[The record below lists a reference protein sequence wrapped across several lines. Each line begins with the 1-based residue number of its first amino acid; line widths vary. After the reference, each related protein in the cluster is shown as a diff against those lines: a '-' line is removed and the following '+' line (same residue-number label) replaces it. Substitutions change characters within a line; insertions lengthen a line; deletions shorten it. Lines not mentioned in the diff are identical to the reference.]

1 MVSQEK
7 QMEVL
12 GLWALNSGF
21 QGIHSHSPDT
31 PLDQTGIAWVIF

>member
-12 GLWALNSGF
+12 GLWALNA
-21 QGIHSHSPDT
+21 GIPGNSPDT
-31 PLDQTGIAWVIF
+31 SLDHTGIAWVIF